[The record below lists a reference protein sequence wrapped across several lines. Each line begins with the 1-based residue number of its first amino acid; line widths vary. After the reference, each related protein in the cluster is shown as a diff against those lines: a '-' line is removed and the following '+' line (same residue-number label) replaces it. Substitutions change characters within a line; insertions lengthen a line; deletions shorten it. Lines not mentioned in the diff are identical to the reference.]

1 MSFLKASAQ
10 FEVPAEAELLAKQL
24 ADIDYIP
31 GIDLPSDSNKKSRLG
46 SEERDLR
53 EAEQQNAEFDKEAD
67 RLFGDDSGSEEASD
81 EDAEMEEE
89 EDGDEEEMSENVSE
103 ENGSPQL
110 QSAQNGEQHSPS
122 GQQDNEIK
130 PDERSLDAASE
141 LHASQ
146 GMASV
151 ALDKPPEGTQEAPS
165 AAVLSHLQ

>member
-1 MSFLKASAQ
+1 M
-10 FEVPAEAELLAKQL
+10 PAEAELLAKQL

-31 GIDLPSDSNKKSRLG
+31 GIDLPSDSNKKSRLE

-53 EAEQQNAEFDKEAD
+53 EAEQQNAEFDEEAD
-67 RLFGDDSGSEEASD
+67 RLFGDDSGSEEVSD
-81 EDAEMEEE
+81 EDAEMEEEDE

-122 GQQDNEIK
+122 GQQDNEIQ